1 MELKENAYKMTVSMC
16 GFDINAG
23 QNIDSNK
30 TLKEMID
37 YVFTYVNEGNKGC
50 CFHASVY
57 LMKLLHVLG
66 LESEIILTVEPT
78 KLENGEERIDTR
90 ASILLKDGDKY
101 IVMNPIED
109 IEFFEKN
116 GILKSDRDNYY
127 DENSTILKGKKEGIS
142 SVDAGGIEL
151 EDFIKR
157 YGNGTSWTIGSL
169 FRSDYDTMTFGELM
183 KTAKVIDIGEYGSN
197 KTI

>member
-1 MELKENAYKMTVSMC
+1 MELKEKAYKMTVSMC

-23 QNIDSNK
+23 QNIDGNK

-37 YVFTYVNEGNKGC
+37 YVFSYVNDGNKGC

-78 KLENGEERIDTR
+78 KLENGEERVDTR
-90 ASILLKDGDKY
+90 ASVLLQDGDKY

-116 GILKSDRDNYY
+116 GVLKSDRDNYY
-127 DENSTILKGKKEGIS
+127 DKDSTILNGKKEGIS
-142 SVDAGGIEL
+142 SIDAGEIEL
-151 EDFIKR
+151 ADFIKR
-157 YGNGTSWTIGSL
+157 YGNGTAWTIGS
-169 FRSDYDTMTFGELM
+169 FYRSDYETMTFGELM
-183 KTAKVIDIGEYGSN
+183 KTAKVIDIGEYQSK